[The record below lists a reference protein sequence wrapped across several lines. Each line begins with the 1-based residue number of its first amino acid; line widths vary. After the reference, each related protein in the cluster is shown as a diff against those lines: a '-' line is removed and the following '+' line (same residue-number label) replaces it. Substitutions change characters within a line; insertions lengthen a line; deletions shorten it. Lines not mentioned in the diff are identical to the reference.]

1 MSALYRASVYADP
14 PVYAAGHAARPYD
27 VPGAA
32 IRGGVR
38 RRTSFLWPAVFFIGG
53 GMAGALVAVTIV
65 RAVLK

>member
-14 PVYAAGHAARPYD
+14 PVYAAGQSARAYD

-32 IRGGVR
+32 TRGIVR
-38 RRTSFLWPAVFFIGG
+38 KKASFLWPAAFFIGG
-53 GMAGALVAVTIV
+53 GVAGALVAITIV